1 MRSGTQIPDA
11 KRRLRILN
19 PFRNLFAF
27 KTVYSGNKTYVNYSI
42 GKKEE
47 INYSQV
53 QMLEKPA
60 FREYFVPLQCTKT
73 ASVNQISFDISGL
86 TALSEYLKTE
96 LTQAQYFEIIAGIQ
110 RIASFCKKSYL
121 STDNLVCSL
130 KYMYYH
136 NVQKK
141 VLMAYVPVKNPHY
154 VCEGLGTCLLKMHR
168 KASRIIITDGNYMQ
182 KYEAFLQRYM
192 PSRGRRGKKRPAQ
205 TFSPDSLLH
214 FFNENHMN
222 TGDADP
228 DFAIEKMQPDSAGQ
242 QAENF
247 PIIGQLNDQA
257 PAAPPEQKTQRLPA
271 GKPAEQP
278 AQKTNS
284 ETVIRK
290 RTRASLT
297 DSRGNIFH
305 ITGPVFRIGRN
316 VDNDLVVNE
325 ATVSGFHAEI
335 ISENDTY
342 YIRDLSTNGTY
353 LNDDPHVVAD
363 TQLKDGD
370 LVLFDEFRYTFH
382 IEEKA
387 DESSR
392 KESANRTAPTYTVS
406 QKRRSERP
414 LAYLKRVSDGS
425 EISIFRFP
433 FQCDELPGLLLSSER
448 SWNRQEIFAENQA
461 CESLCFQSVEIA
473 SGTKMKIFS
482 GCVLVVNGERFRFQ
496 IEN

>member
-1 MRSGTQIPDA
+1 ML
-11 KRRLRILN
+11 K

-27 KTVYSGNKTYVNYSI
+27 KTVYSENKTYVNYKI

-47 INYSQV
+47 INYTQV

-60 FREYFVPLQCTKT
+60 FREYFVPFQCTKT
-73 ASVNQISFDISGL
+73 ASVNKICFDISGL

-96 LTQAQYFEIIAGIQ
+96 LTQEKYFEIIAGIQ

-154 VCEGLGTCLLKMHR
+154 VGDGIGACLIRMHK
-168 KASRIIITDGNYMQ
+168 KARHIIITDGNYMQ
-182 KYEAFLQRYM
+182 KYEHFLERYM
-192 PSRGRRGKKRPAQ
+192 PARGRRNRKKPPL

-214 FFNENHMN
+214 FFNENRMN
-222 TGDADP
+222 AGGMDP
-228 DFAIEKMQPDSAGQ
+228 DFAIEKMHPNTAGQ
-242 QAENF
+242 PAESF
-247 PIIGQLNDQA
+247 PIMGQLSEPA
-257 PAAPPEQKTQRLPA
+257 PSAPPVQSAAPVTAAVQSFAEPEPA
-271 GKPAEQP
+271 PKQ
-278 AQKTNS
+278 TVS

-335 ISENDTY
+335 TCENDAY
-342 YIRDLSTNGTY
+342 FIRDLSTNGTY
-353 LNDDPHVVAD
+353 VNDDAHRITRA
-363 TQLKDGD
+363 QLKDGD
-370 LVLFDEFRYTFH
+370 VVLFDDFRYTFR
-382 IEEKA
+382 IEEKK
-387 DESSR
+387 DENGR
-392 KESANRTAPTYTVS
+392 AESANRTTPTYTVS

-433 FQCDELPGLLLSSER
+433 FECDEMPGLVLSSER
-448 SWNRQEIFAENQA
+448 SWNRQDIYAENRS

-473 SGTKMKIFS
+473 GGTKMKIFS

>member
-1 MRSGTQIPDA
+1 M
-11 KRRLRILN
+11 N
-19 PFRNLFAF
+19 
-27 KTVYSGNKTYVNYSI
+27 
-42 GKKEE
+42 
-47 INYSQV
+47 
-53 QMLEKPA
+53 
-60 FREYFVPLQCTKT
+60 
-73 ASVNQISFDISGL
+73 
-86 TALSEYLKTE
+86 
-96 LTQAQYFEIIAGIQ
+96 AGG
-110 RIASFCKKSYL
+110 
-121 STDNLVCSL
+121 
-130 KYMYYH
+130 M
-136 NVQKK
+136 
-141 VLMAYVPVKNPHY
+141 
-154 VCEGLGTCLLKMHR
+154 
-168 KASRIIITDGNYMQ
+168 
-182 KYEAFLQRYM
+182 
-192 PSRGRRGKKRPAQ
+192 
-205 TFSPDSLLH
+205 
-214 FFNENHMN
+214 
-222 TGDADP
+222 DP
-228 DFAIEKMQPDSAGQ
+228 DFAIKKMHPDTAGQ
-242 QAENF
+242 PAESF
-247 PIIGQLNDQA
+247 PIMGQLSEPA
-257 PAAPPEQKTQRLPA
+257 PSAPPVQSAAPVTAAVQSFAEPEPA
-271 GKPAEQP
+271 PKQ
-278 AQKTNS
+278 TVS